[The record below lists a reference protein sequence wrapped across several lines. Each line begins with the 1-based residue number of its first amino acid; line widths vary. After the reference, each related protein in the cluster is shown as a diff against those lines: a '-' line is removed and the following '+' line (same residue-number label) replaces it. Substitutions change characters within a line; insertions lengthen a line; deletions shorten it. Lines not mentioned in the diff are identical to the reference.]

1 MKTKSQQQQ
10 QLSKMSPNNGKTGFP
25 MSPINAAQSYAN
37 HNQNHQQQQRSS
49 NNNHQNQQQQNRHS
63 LQFTQQQHQNFLN
76 NMAIM
81 NNNQN
86 LFHGQLISNINNSNS
101 LNSGV
106 GSQIGSDTAIGN
118 NNLLMFNSQNLNS
131 INGFST
137 PQQQQM
143 MNTMYNQMN
152 LRRNQDLVKLN

>member
-1 MKTKSQQQQ
+1 
-10 QLSKMSPNNGKTGFP
+10 

-37 HNQNHQQQQRSS
+37 HNQNHQQQQRSN

-63 LQFTQQQHQNFLN
+63 LQFTKQQHQNFLN
-76 NMAIM
+76 NMTTM

-106 GSQIGSDTAIGN
+106 GSQIGSDTATGN

-137 PQQQQM
+137 QQQQQM
-143 MNTMYNQMN
+143 MNKMYNQMN